1 MPTSFT
7 RLLEALFRQPLVQEI
22 RAQHLVRL
30 ERELLEVQLQ
40 KEYFTAMEVALATG
54 IDRLKGTP

>member
-1 MPTSFT
+1 MRQFT
-7 RLLEALFRQPLVQEI
+7 NLVEAIFRQPTAGEI
-22 RAQHLVRL
+22 RVQQLARL

-54 IDRLKGTP
+54 IERLKGV